1 MSDYVVKENSSIDQ
15 EELNKFSKTYQ
26 EWWDLEGEFKPL
38 HAINPL
44 RIEYINSLINKHF
57 ANRQG
62 LNLIDIGCGG
72 GLVCVPMYE
81 SGLKVTG
88 LDANEHN
95 IKAANSHAKCNELNI
110 EYIHNTVED
119 YIKLGKTYDVVL
131 CLEVIEH
138 VANPGEFVQNISK
151 LVAHG
156 GIMLFSTIN
165 RTPKAYF
172 LAVIMAEYVLRWVPQ
187 KTHDYSKFI
196 KPSEFVHMLKDSG
209 FSLQELTGM
218 SLSPITQNWYLSDD
232 IDVNYFA
239 VFSQ

>member
-15 EELNKFSKTYQ
+15 EELNKFNKTDQ

-44 RIEYINSLINKHF
+44 RIEYINLLINKHF
-57 ANRQG
+57 ANTQS

-72 GLVCVPMYE
+72 GLVCVPMHE

-88 LDANEHN
+88 LDANEYN
-95 IKAANSHAKCNELNI
+95 IEAANSHAKRNELNI

-138 VANPGEFVQNISK
+138 VANPEEFVQNISK
-151 LVAHG
+151 LVAPG
-156 GIMLFSTIN
+156 GLMIFSTIN
-165 RTPKAYF
+165 RTKKAYL
-172 LAVIMAEYVLRWVPQ
+172 LAVIMAEYVLRWVPK

-196 KPSEFVHMLKDSG
+196 KPSEFVHMLKDTG

-218 SLSPITQNWYLSDD
+218 SLSPMTQNWYLSDD

-239 VFSQ
+239 VFSH